1 MRIAALAVAFA
12 FVLPGMAAAGPSGL
26 PRITSMSVDR
36 SPLAGGSEVVVEGEN
51 FTPDARLTLG
61 DAVVSSVNVESTVR
75 LRFTVPP
82 QEYAGGRTLTLRTA
96 AGVAQRV
103 FHVLPLR
110 LEDIEAG
117 QITSV
122 GGGISFLG
130 DGEPATSADV
140 ALSTLGVAVD
150 SAGNTFVSDP
160 RWNRVRRVDAESGEI
175 TTYAGSGATGYN
187 GDGIPAE
194 TASLHSPCGLAID
207 TDGALLI
214 ADRYNGR
221 IRRVDPATREIS
233 TVLESGGDY
242 SYLPFDLAVDP
253 DSGDV
258 YFAEYYQSDYEDS
271 RLSRIDRESGTVETV
286 DLGINSILGRMGIAS
301 DDDGG
306 ILIVLRNF
314 ADIFRLDIA
323 TGVVTLIYTGP
334 GTSEAVDIL
343 AAGTSSCLLAGR
355 GRINLLEY
363 ATGHITGVAG
373 KSEGGFSGDGG
384 PAVDAEFSD
393 LETIARDDAGNLIVA
408 DSGNARVRRIDTG
421 GIVRTVA
428 GNGQASPR
436 VQPGPATSARLSAE
450 YVAVDPAGNVFV
462 PVDHRVYRIDAT
474 SGELS
479 VVAGTGAVGFSG
491 DGGPATEATLSEPN
505 GLAIEASGSLLI
517 ADSGNNR
524 IRRVDA
530 GTGVISTVAGGG
542 TRMDGG
548 PATEVELVY
557 PIAIASH
564 GSASLFVVDF
574 DVDPGFQR
582 VLRLNLK
589 SGRIATVARV
599 ARVESSF
606 GVPYAHVA
614 VDRSGRPHLSG
625 YSDIVR
631 VNPETG
637 RSVRIAGGDTPGTQG
652 DGGPARQ
659 AWFSPRGLA
668 FDRNGHLYVS
678 NIYQQIPPGDLFSCS
693 IRRIHKGRKNVTMV
707 AGTLNTFGEFSGDGE
722 SAFGAGFTP
731 AGLAFDDGPNLYVAD
746 RYNGHIRVIKG
757 AGFQAPG
764 HVLSR
769 KTLIPLRFS

>member
-12 FVLPGMAAAGPSGL
+12 LILPGMAAADPSGL

-61 DAVVSSVNVESTVR
+61 DAVVSSANVESTSR

-122 GGGISFLG
+122 GGGIPFVG

-160 RWNRVRRVDAESGEI
+160 RWNRVRRIDAESGEI
-175 TTYAGSGATGYN
+175 TTYAGSGAAGYN

-194 TASLHSPCGLAID
+194 TASLYYPSGLAID
-207 TDGALLI
+207 IDGALLI
-214 ADRYNGR
+214 ADWYNGR

-242 SYLPFDLAVDP
+242 YYLPYDLAVDP

-271 RLSRIDRESGTVETV
+271 LLRRIDRESGTVETV

-323 TGVVTLIYTGP
+323 TGVVTLIYTGS

-393 LETIARDDAGNLIVA
+393 LETIARDEAGNLIVA

-428 GNGQASPR
+428 GNGLASPR
-436 VQPGPATSARLSAE
+436 VQPGPATSVRLSAE
-450 YVAVDPAGNVFV
+450 YVAVDSTGNVFV
-462 PVDHRVYRIDAT
+462 PVEHRVYRIDAT

-479 VVAGTGAVGFSG
+479 VVAGTGDDGFSG
-491 DGGPATEATLSEPN
+491 DGGPAAEATLSEPN
-505 GLAIEASGSLLI
+505 GVAIDASGSLLI

-530 GTGVISTVAGGG
+530 GTGVITTVAGGG

-557 PIAIASH
+557 PIAIAMH
-564 GSASLFVVDF
+564 GNAILFVVDF
-574 DVDPGFQR
+574 GFDPGIQR
-582 VLRLNLK
+582 VLRFNFR
-589 SGRIATVARV
+589 SGKIATVARI
-599 ARVESSF
+599 VENSF
-606 GVPYAHVA
+606 GWPYSHLA
-614 VDRSGRPHLSG
+614 VDRFGRPHVSG

-637 RSVRIAGGDTPGTQG
+637 RSVRIAGGDTPGTRG

-678 NIYQQIPPGDLFSCS
+678 NFYRQIPPGDQFSCS
-693 IRRIHKGRKNVTMV
+693 IRRIDKGRKDVFMV

-757 AGFQAPG
+757 LGF
-764 HVLSR
+764 
-769 KTLIPLRFS
+769 